1 MRPQLLALL
10 ARAPAYGYELK
21 QGLEQT
27 FGPAYPQPNIGQIY
41 VTLGRLEKGGLIRG
55 QEVAQDGRPDKKVYE
70 ITEEGIQELAEW
82 FAAPTEGPRVR
93 DEFFMKLVLAPGTE
107 LADQLTL
114 INNQRRHCL
123 TMMRGL
129 NRLAAEEQ
137 GNRVSQ
143 LLIEGAVL
151 HLQADLDWLERCQ
164 EELT

>member
-1 MRPQLLALL
+1 MRLQLLALL
-10 ARAPAYGYELK
+10 ARQPAYGYELK

-27 FGPAYPQPNIGQIY
+27 FGAAYPQPNIGQIY
-41 VTLGRLEKGGLIRG
+41 VTLNRLEKNGLIRG
-55 QEVAQDGRPDKKVYE
+55 REVPQDGRPDKKVYE
-70 ITEEGIQELAEW
+70 ITEEGTSELAQW

-93 DEFFMKLVLAPGTE
+93 DEFFMKLILAPGTE

-123 TMMRGL
+123 TVMRGL
-129 NRLAAEEQ
+129 NRLAGEDRE
-137 GNRVSQ
+137 NRVSQ